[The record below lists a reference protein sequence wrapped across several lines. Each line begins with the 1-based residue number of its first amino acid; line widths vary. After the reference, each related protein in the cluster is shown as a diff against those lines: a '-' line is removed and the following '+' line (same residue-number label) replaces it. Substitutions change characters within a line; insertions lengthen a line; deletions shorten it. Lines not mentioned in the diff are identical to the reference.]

1 MSSSPMR
8 GNEPGDLSVAL
19 GPKTSSP
26 MLQGVLFLIF
36 LHFIFSLPTINSPI
50 FTQTLK
56 SILKFTIFEPH
67 CKSFVRRKPIPVFD
81 PRAAILQ

>member
-1 MSSSPMR
+1 MSSSPIR
-8 GNEPGDLSVAL
+8 GNEPKDLSVAL

-36 LHFIFSLPTINSPI
+36 LHFIFSLQTTNPPVFIT
-50 FTQTLK
+50 TLK
-56 SILKFTIFEPH
+56 SKPNSLFFTSL
-67 CKSFVRRKPIPVFD
+67 KSFVRRKLIPVFD